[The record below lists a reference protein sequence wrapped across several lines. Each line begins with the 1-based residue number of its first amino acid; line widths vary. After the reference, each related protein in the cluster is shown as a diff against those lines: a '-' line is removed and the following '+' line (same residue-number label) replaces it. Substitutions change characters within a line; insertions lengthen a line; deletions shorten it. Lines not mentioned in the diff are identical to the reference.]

1 MLTALGFVVMIV
13 VVGVVSLRYV
23 DRMTQARLA
32 IAQSK
37 ATLDEALESMVS
49 GFVVL
54 DSQLRLVQWNRR
66 FEEIYPWLKG
76 ATGAPGSVQG
86 IAERESPAPP
96 GKRQRRRAAA
106 LGGAARGSAA
116 QPQGPHEQGLPDGR
130 VIQVTERATP
140 DGGLVITYHDV
151 TELRQASAEIENL
164 AFYDPLTGLPNRRL

>member
-1 MLTALGFVVMIV
+1 MPARLGGEQALVVYRPLMYQDLRIAASVPLHAALANWRAARDGIVLTALGFVVMIV

-76 ATGAPGSVQG
+76 QLAPQVPFKELLKKARHHLENASDEEQQRWVEQRVAVQ
-86 IAERESPAPP
+86 RNP
-96 GKRQRRRAAA
+96 Q
-106 LGGAARGSAA
+106 GAA
-116 QPQGPHEQGLPDGR
+116 
-130 VIQVTERATP
+130 
-140 DGGLVITYHDV
+140 
-151 TELRQASAEIENL
+151 
-164 AFYDPLTGLPNRRL
+164 